1 MDTIKKVYVL
11 VDNETNEFVLTEP
24 DYYGD
29 QQLVYSFDKEYLE
42 MRWCIYPDTR
52 KYRIEEIAPLPF

>member
-11 VDNETNEFVLTEP
+11 VDNETNEFVLTDP
-24 DYYGD
+24 DFNGNR
-29 QQLVYSFDKEYLE
+29 QLVISPSHTYLE
-42 MRWCIYPDTR
+42 IYWHKFVYDG